1 MGFLKVHKGFI
12 AFQNVSLFFSVD
24 LRFTF
29 VKAVKAVTC
38 LKFSSGWLS
47 SRFIFTMKEQLRKQS
62 VAEKD
67 LVLLEKKV

>member
-1 MGFLKVHKGFI
+1 M
-12 AFQNVSLFFSVD
+12 D

-29 VKAVKAVTC
+29 VKAVKTVTC

-47 SRFIFTMKEQLRKQS
+47 SRFMFTMKEQLRKQS